1 MSTLERAIA
10 IAARAHAGQV
20 DKGGAPYIL
29 HPLRVMLRLSEPRE
43 QLVAVLHDV
52 IEDSPVTLEQLRGEG
67 FSEEV
72 LQALAG
78 GRAGFNFEFS
88 DFGWLQR
95 GGLAGGAHDADAI
108 GAFGDVPVDQLA
120 QGGVVDAAVGVE
132 RGDEGNDAAGD
143 GLHVLGLNQG
153 RRRRSPDTG

>member
-72 LQALAG
+72 LQALAALTKVEG
-78 GRAGFNFEFS
+78 EDYSVFIRRAAQNPLARRVKRADLAENS
-88 DFGWLQR
+88 DLSR
-95 GGLAGGAHDADAI
+95 IPEPSEDD
-108 GAFGDVPVDQLA
+108 
-120 QGGVVDAAVGVE
+120 
-132 RGDEGNDAAGD
+132 
-143 GLHVLGLNQG
+143 
-153 RRRRSPDTG
+153 RRRLEKYRQAIEYLDSLDRP

>member
-43 QLVAVLHDV
+43 RLVAVLHDV

-72 LQALAG
+72 LQALAALTKVEG
-78 GRAGFNFEFS
+78 EDYPEFIRRAAQNPLARRVKRADLAENS
-88 DFGWLQR
+88 DLSRIPEPSDDDRRRLEKYRQ
-95 GGLAGGAHDADAI
+95 AI
-108 GAFGDVPVDQLA
+108 EYL
-120 QGGVVDAAVGVE
+120 
-132 RGDEGNDAAGD
+132 D
-143 GLHVLGLNQG
+143 GLD
-153 RRRRSPDTG
+153 RP

>member
-72 LQALAG
+72 LQALAALTKVEG
-78 GRAGFNFEFS
+78 EDYSGFIRRAAQNPLARRVKRADLAENS
-88 DFGWLQR
+88 DLSR
-95 GGLAGGAHDADAI
+95 IPEPSEDD
-108 GAFGDVPVDQLA
+108 
-120 QGGVVDAAVGVE
+120 
-132 RGDEGNDAAGD
+132 
-143 GLHVLGLNQG
+143 
-153 RRRRSPDTG
+153 RRRLEKYRQAIQYLDSLDRP